1 MELSSLFNLAV
12 TVAGSAGAIYM
23 GYKTLKSSFF
33 NVQQQQDVL
42 VTRFGKHIRTEND
55 PGLKMRVPFIDKI
68 ARVNRAM
75 FQSAEELNTKTKDD
89 LFVALPITVQYEIAD
104 SAKFFF
110 KNKDAVANMMK
121 LVSASVRTSTSGKDF
136 QELYTDRD
144 SISTA
149 VIDHI
154 QKDVDDFGISIRRI
168 VIDQPNAPTEV
179 QKAFNEV
186 RASERRKESAR
197 NNADAHYIEVVRKAE
212 ADKDSLKLAG
222 EGAAQFRKAILDG
235 YKDQIKELTH
245 DGSINQT
252 EALEIVLRAMT
263 LDALRD
269 VGRNGNTVIVP
280 QDFAA
285 GNLAST
291 KALQDLNP
299 NKAANDRKPAVAGP
313 AAPAA

>member
-1 MELSSLFNLAV
+1 MDITSLFNLAA
-12 TVAGSAGAIYM
+12 TVAGSAVALYA
-23 GYKTLKSSFF
+23 GYKTLKGSFF

-42 VTRFGKHIRTEND
+42 VTRFGKHIRTESQ
-55 PGLKMRVPFIDKI
+55 PGLKMRVPFIDRI
-68 ARVNRAM
+68 ASVSRAT
-75 FQSAEELNTKTKDD
+75 FQSSEELNTKTKDD
-89 LFVALPITVQYEIAD
+89 LFVALPITVQYEIMD
-104 SAKFFF
+104 SSKFYF

-154 QKDVDDFGISIRRI
+154 QKDVDDFGIGIRRI
-168 VIDQPNAPTEV
+168 VIDQPNAPAEV

-212 ADKDSLKLAG
+212 ADKDALKLSG

-245 DGSINQT
+245 DGSIDQK

-269 VGRNGNTVIVP
+269 VGKNGNTVIVP

-285 GNLAST
+285 GNLAAT
-291 KALQDLNP
+291 QTLQNLGTHSP
-299 NKAANDRKPAVAGP
+299 ANDRKAAVAGP